1 MRPILAGMAVSSLKN
16 QFLIAMPG
24 LEDPN
29 FSRTVTYICDHSDA
43 GAMGIV
49 INRPTELHLSDVL
62 EHMGIE
68 NHDPKTTEQIVYLGG
83 PVEEERGFV
92 LHTPRDG
99 GWKSSI
105 PITEDIA
112 ITTSRDILE
121 AMAEGNGPARCLV
134 ALGYAGWAA
143 GQLEAEMQQNT
154 WLSGPAQADVLF
166 DLPPEQRWEAAA
178 RLLGVDL
185 ALMSTDAGH
194 A

>member
-1 MRPILAGMAVSSLKN
+1 MSASSLKN

-29 FSRTVTYICDHSDA
+29 FSRTVTYICDHSDE

-62 EHMGIE
+62 EHMGIPGA
-68 NHDPKTTEQIVYLGG
+68 DPRSAEQIVYQGG

-92 LHTPRDG
+92 LHTPRNG

-105 PITEDIA
+105 QVTEQIG

-121 AMAEGNGPARCLV
+121 AMARGEGPARSLI

-143 GQLEAEMQQNT
+143 GQLEAEIQQNS
-154 WLSGPAQADVLF
+154 WLSGPAQAEVLF
-166 DLPPEQRWEAAA
+166 DLPPAQRWEAAA
-178 RLLGVDL
+178 KLLGVDM

>member
-1 MRPILAGMAVSSLKN
+1 MSASSLKN

-29 FSRTVTYICDHSDA
+29 FSRTVTYICDHSEE

-62 EHMGIE
+62 EHMGIAAA
-68 NHDPKTTEQIVYLGG
+68 DPRTAGQIVYLGG

-92 LHTPRDG
+92 LHTPQDG

-105 PITEDIA
+105 AVTDQIG
-112 ITTSRDILE
+112 ITTSKDILE
-121 AMAEGNGPARCLV
+121 ALARGEGPERSLI
-134 ALGYAGWAA
+134 ALGYAGWGA
-143 GQLEAEMQQNT
+143 GQLEAEMQQNA

>member
-1 MRPILAGMAVSSLKN
+1 MAVSSLKN

-29 FSRTVTYICDHSDA
+29 FSRTVTYVCDHDER

-49 INRPTELHLSDVL
+49 VNRPSELHLSDVL

-68 NHDPKTTEQIVYLGG
+68 NHDPWAADQIVFLGG
-83 PVEEERGFV
+83 PVQEERGFV
-92 LHTPRDG
+92 LHMPREG

-105 PITEDIA
+105 AVTDDIG

-121 AMAEGNGPARCLV
+121 AMARGEGPHRSLV
-134 ALGYAGWAA
+134 ALGYAGWGA
-143 GQLEAEMQQNT
+143 GQLEDEIRQNT
-154 WLSGPAQADVLF
+154 WLSGPAEPEILF
-166 DLPPEQRWEAAA
+166 NTPPAKRWDAAA

-185 ALMSTDAGH
+185 SLLSTDAGH